1 MRTKLILFLLV
12 LSSNALFGQ
21 NKMYFDVEWKATK
34 PQNANYYRIY
44 TNNVNDTVKDYYITG
59 ELESKGVALVLD
71 TVDDIGTVWKGIK
84 TSYYRDGTIKAIDCF
99 NSHGKRDSISKHYY
113 ETGKIRQE
121 INCKNGFIVGK
132 YYKEWDE
139 FGKLEKVFSE
149 TFHEGNNVNS
159 WPLSTNEKHS
169 CKILV
174 DTGMQMATYSNIGV
188 AQAVSLPLDIN
199 RDFSIE
205 TTVAFKAGD
214 DAFWHGL
221 IWGFKDWSNY
231 LYYYISADGHYKIGH
246 FQNGIENV
254 QSSGQTSNYIKK
266 SQEAIKEQAEGQT
279 SDALHKGKDVNDMQV
294 IRKKGNMVYSVNGL
308 VLEELKSY
316 PLYGNYVG
324 FSIPMGKQRI
334 IFENLTVRQS
344 LDTTKAA
351 TPGAE
356 GGKVGQN
363 SSDNEFS
370 GWKGNGSGFFIDP
383 SGYIVTNNHVV
394 ENATEV
400 EVDAIQD
407 GQRVFFKA
415 KVISTDK
422 TNDLAVLKI
431 TDDKFKAYT
440 TLPYNFKT
448 ETSDVAESIFA
459 LGFPEANRLGVEVKF
474 TDGKISSK
482 TGFKGKPEWYQIS
495 VPVQPG
501 NSGGPLFDY
510 NGNII
515 GIVNAKIEGVAE
527 SNVAYA
533 IKSSYLKTFLETL
546 PAKLNLPSSTSL
558 APKPLTD
565 KIKVLTDYVVMIKVK

>member
-1 MRTKLILFLLV
+1 MRIKLILLLSV
-12 LSSNALFGQ
+12 LFSCSLFGQ
-21 NKMYFDVEWKATK
+21 NKLYYDVEWRATSA
-34 PQNANYYRIY
+34 QNATYYRVY
-44 TNNVNDTVKDYYITG
+44 TNNIADTVKDYYTTG
-59 ELESKGVALVLD
+59 EIESKGIALVLD
-71 TVDDIGTVWKGIK
+71 TVDDVGSVWKGIK
-84 TSYYRDGTIKAIDCF
+84 TSYYRDGTLMAVDCF
-99 NSHGKRDSISKHYY
+99 NSLGKRDSISRHYY
-113 ETGKIRQE
+113 ETGKLKQE
-121 INCKNGFIVGK
+121 LNYKNGFAVGK

-139 FGKLEKVFSE
+139 FGNLEKVFNE
-149 TFHEGNNVNS
+149 TFHEDNNVNS

-174 DTGMQMATYSNIGV
+174 DTGLQMATYGEIGV
-188 AQAVSLPLDIN
+188 AQAISLPLDIN
-199 RDFSIE
+199 RDFSIDA
-205 TTVAFKAGD
+205 VVSFKAGD
-214 DAFWHGL
+214 DAYWHGI

-266 SQEAIKEQAEGQT
+266 SQDDINQQAAGQT
-279 SDALHKGKDVNDMQV
+279 SDALHEGKDVNDMQV
-294 IRKKGNMVYSVNGL
+294 IRKKGNMIYSVNGL

-316 PLYGNYVG
+316 LLYGNYIG
-324 FSIPMGKQRI
+324 FSIPEGKQRV
-334 IFENLTVRQS
+334 IFKKLMVRQS
-344 LDTTKAA
+344 LDTGKA
-351 TPGAE
+351 GNSS
-356 GGKVGQN
+356 GSGIKVGQN
-363 SSDNEFS
+363 SSNNEFS

-474 TDGKISSK
+474 TDGKISAK
-482 TGFKGKPEWYQIS
+482 TGYKGNPEWYQIS

-515 GIVNAKIEGVAE
+515 GIVNAKIVGSAE

-546 PAKLNLPSSTSL
+546 PAKLNLPSSSSL
-558 APKPLTD
+558 AQKPLTD